1 MIAWKTSL
9 HAYVFRGFDDSDTK
23 EAVGRFRKGLFVDY
37 LGWSLGVVG
46 QQEIDQFDLP
56 NTVYA
61 TLSADGHMLGS
72 FRAIRA
78 DQPYLAERVFP
89 DLATTRPYPKRPNV
103 WEISRFGVMPGP
115 DGRAVADALYA
126 LMFQFALMRR
136 AKALVAITDLF
147 HERQLSRR
155 GIRTRRYGKPKA
167 FGLDS
172 RNRPMILV
180 AGEIPV
186 ESQNESNLRDLLST
200 LNGVTINDQTLVF
213 GRASIPA

>member
-1 MIAWKTSL
+1 MEKNSIR
-9 HAYVFRGFDDSDTK
+9 AYLFRGFDDADSLS
-23 EAVGRFRKGLFVDY
+23 AVGRFRKHLFVDS
-37 LGWSLGVVG
+37 LGWSLNISA
-46 QQEIDQFDLP
+46 QQEIDEFDMP

-61 TLSADGHMLGS
+61 TLSVDAVLLGS

-89 DLATTRPYPKRPNV
+89 ELATTRPYPKRPDI
-103 WEISRFGVMPGP
+103 WEISRFGVLPGP
-115 DGRAVADALYA
+115 QGKEVADVLYA

-155 GIRTRRYGKPKA
+155 GIRTRRYGKPRVI
-167 FGLDS
+167 GVDN
-172 RNRPMILV
+172 RNRPMTVV

-186 ESQNESNLRDLLST
+186 ERQDETKLRDLLAT

-213 GRASIPA
+213 GRTRVQA

>member
-1 MIAWKTSL
+1 MIARKTSL
-9 HAYVFRGFDDSDTK
+9 HAYLFRGFDDNETK
-23 EAVGRFRKGLFVDY
+23 EAVARFRKRLFVDY
-37 LGWSLGVVG
+37 LGWPLKVAG

-61 TLSADGHMLGS
+61 TLSADGNLLGS

-89 DLATTRPYPKRPNV
+89 GLATTRAYPKRADI

-115 DGRAVADALYA
+115 DGRLAADALYA

-155 GIRTRRYGKPKA
+155 GIRTRRYGKPTA
-167 FGLDS
+167 YGFDS
-172 RNRPMILV
+172 RNRPMTLV
-180 AGEIPV
+180 AGEIPL
-186 ESQNESNLRDLLST
+186 EGQDESNLRDLLST

-213 GRASIPA
+213 GRARIPA

>member
-1 MIAWKTSL
+1 MITPKKL
-9 HAYVFRGFDDSDTK
+9 IKAYVFRGFDDSETK
-23 EAVGRFRKGLFVDY
+23 EAVGRFRKQLFVDY
-37 LGWSLGVVG
+37 LGWSLELSD
-46 QQEIDQFDLP
+46 QQEFDEFDRP

-61 TLSADGHMLGS
+61 TLSTDGLLLGS

-89 DLATTRPYPKRPNV
+89 DLATTRPYPKHPDI
-103 WEISRFGVMPGP
+103 WEISRFGVMPSP
-115 DGRAVADALYA
+115 EGRAVADALYA

-136 AKALVAITDLF
+136 ARALVAITDLF
-147 HERQLSRR
+147 HERQLARR

-167 FGLDS
+167 YGLDS
-172 RNRPMILV
+172 RNRPMTLV

-186 ESQNESNLRDLLST
+186 ERQDETNLRNLLAT

-213 GRASIPA
+213 GRTRIPA

>member
-1 MIAWKTSL
+1 MVALKSSL
-9 HAYVFRGFDDSDTK
+9 QAYLFRGFDDAQMK
-23 EAVGRFRKGLFVDY
+23 EAVAQFRKRLFVDC
-37 LGWSLGVVG
+37 LGWSLAVTGE
-46 QQEIDQFDLP
+46 QEIDEFDLP

-61 TLSADGHMLGS
+61 ALSADGGLVGS

-78 DQPYLAERVFP
+78 DHPYLAERVFP
-89 DLATTRPYPKRPNV
+89 DLATTRPYPKRPDV

-115 DGRAVADALYA
+115 DRRPAADVLYA

-147 HERQLSRR
+147 HERQLSHR
-155 GIRTRRYGKPKA
+155 GIRTRRYGKPKPYG
-167 FGLDS
+167 FDR
-172 RNRPMILV
+172 RNRPMTLV

-186 ESQNESNLRDLLST
+186 EGQDEARLRDLLST

-213 GRASIPA
+213 GRTRIQA